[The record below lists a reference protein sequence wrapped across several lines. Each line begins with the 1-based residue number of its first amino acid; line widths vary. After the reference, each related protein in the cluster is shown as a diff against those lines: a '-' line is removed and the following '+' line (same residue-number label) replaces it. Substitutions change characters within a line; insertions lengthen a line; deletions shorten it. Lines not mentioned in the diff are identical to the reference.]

1 VLQAGSCFCLLCR
14 LGRGYAALHPV
25 LLTKSPVTFLKS
37 FSLLFPSPPVLPHR
51 KSEQWCSW
59 EHHCTFCFQEE
70 AAPISRG
77 WECHQEVT
85 LSLWTV
91 RHQCSQQC
99 RLWVGAY
106 GTRARAGVCVC
117 L

>member
-1 VLQAGSCFCLLCR
+1 VLQAGSCFCLLRR

-25 LLTKSPVTFLKS
+25 LLTKRPVTFLKS

-85 LSLWTV
+85 LSL
-91 RHQCSQQC
+91 
-99 RLWVGAY
+99 
-106 GTRARAGVCVC
+106 
-117 L
+117 